1 MYDQL
6 SERGYGYGP
15 VFQGLKAAWT
25 AGTDIFAEVELD
37 DSAHADAARFG
48 LHPALLDSTMH
59 ALGVRA
65 AAPESDAAGGD
76 GPALPFFW
84 KDIRLHASGATTLRV
99 RLSGSG
105 DDTVSLAM
113 ADATGSPVLS
123 VDGLTF
129 RPVSVGQLGGSA
141 GVGGLHEVVWRPL
154 GSSAS
159 ASASA
164 SASVSVAGFG
174 SAVVPAVFEVP
185 LLSVGV
191 DPVRG
196 VRSVLG
202 GVLEAVQGWLR
213 AEGEGPLVVVT

>member
-1 MYDQL
+1 MGSRSVRVHSRPESGGAGAEWVLHADGVLGAGSAQAAPAFDLSAWPPPGAARVDVTDLYDQL

-15 VFQGLKAAWT
+15 VFQRLKAAWT

-99 RLSGSG
+99 RLSGSS

-113 ADATGSPVLS
+113 ADATGAPVLS

-154 GSSAS
+154 GSSA
-159 ASASA
+159 
-164 SASVSVAGFG
+164 
-174 SAVVPAVFEVP
+174 
-185 LLSVGV
+185 
-191 DPVRG
+191 
-196 VRSVLG
+196 
-202 GVLEAVQGWLR
+202 
-213 AEGEGPLVVVT
+213 